1 MRAPITLRPGP
12 AQPEKS
18 RLWPPSQMLGV
29 RVCTGPEASG
39 LNGGPGPC
47 SELRLVVRN
56 PRDSGTCHQSLLYYG
71 GERRKAYFSLKK
83 KIHIKIDPFAK
94 QFLNQEAPPPLSL
107 ETEGKVWGWSQDSP
121 HFQMRPKLWG
131 GREEGPWLSRW
142 GLVRGRVER
151 GQGRCTAG
159 QQAGGGS
166 APPCPAC
173 LPAPRPWPRQILLV
187 WGGLSQMVGWEG
199 DLLPTSLE
207 APPSASPPI
216 IDNRSRGRQSRAG
229 GWSPE
234 VPKPM
239 LLSGPENTQQKS
251 TNPAQLT

>member
-1 MRAPITLRPGP
+1 
-12 AQPEKS
+12 
-18 RLWPPSQMLGV
+18 MLGV
-29 RVCTGPEASG
+29 RVCTGLEGPEASG
-39 LNGGPGPC
+39 LSGGPGAL
-47 SELRLVVRN
+47 LRIEA
-56 PRDSGTCHQSLLYYG
+56 C
-71 GERRKAYFSLKK
+71 GEKSQGLWNLPSKPLILWRGKEEGLFFLKKK

-151 GQGRCTAG
+151 GQGRCTAW

-166 APPCPAC
+166 APPCPAR
-173 LPAPRPWPRQILLV
+173 LPAPRPWPRQVLLV

-216 IDNRSRGRQSRAG
+216 TDNRSRGRQSRAG